1 MKNELPNYNK
11 KVGGY
16 VVFNKDG
23 KTAITNDGTKG
34 GYFYG
39 DSHQDPSNG
48 ISAIVDNDRP
58 ILVEG
63 NEVIINKKTVQSE
76 KVLTVKGTPKEI
88 LSTLNQM
95 DGNGVAI
102 GDEEAEILAKYRTGG
117 KIGEPQNKEIERLKN
132 LPYSKFL
139 LEVLDSYKE
148 LNAEVGVKGYNQNSG
163 EPIIGYFP
171 NQYEY
176 MYRSDSTGKPIRFFI
191 DLGNEKYIH
200 PFDINPKFNSTEQKR
215 IEQKADYF
223 VKEGNENYEK
233 SIKELKENNE
243 LDIVIE
249 TLKKALKT
257 FNIENQY
264 DSSDIFKSSGNS
276 ILESKDENKRRMKFD
291 VYYFRVNDS
300 ELKSNIKNL
309 DLERFKDEYLAKY
322 RTGGKI
328 PIDINKLSLN
338 EFEKYLEE
346 KYNSKVELGDYKKY
360 IYLSRIEVD
369 KETRGLGI
377 GSEIMSEIINYA
389 DYNDKKITL
398 TPSTDYGAS
407 SVARLKDFYKNFG
420 FVENKGRNKD
430 FEISQSMYRVPV
442 ANKLK
447 QGGELIK
454 RADGSY
460 SRRGLWDN
468 IRDNVG
474 SGRKPTK
481 QMLEQEAKI
490 RDKYHLGG
498 DMTKHLAP
506 NGKPS
511 KLTHEQWHLVRT
523 PEFRAWF
530 GDWENDPENASKVVD
545 KNGEPLIL
553 FQGQAYSKYPKGN
566 YIFDKDN
573 QGIFFSSN
581 KKIANTYGNVIQVFV
596 NAKNL
601 KDIRNYYGYDNKKI
615 SEDKR
620 NVSKWTGKYKF
631 SELIKYVNSD
641 ANVVDFYEGIIDKYG
656 DKITINTRGEDIIL
670 KDKKSLKDFIVPTS
684 TEGFKYVNHTYKSA
698 IWDLVAKYV
707 RDSNYDGIICTD
719 EDNNREDRADTFI
732 VYNSNQVKLADGTN
746 TNFDANNPDI
756 RFKTGGSI
764 KPNLSKMTPSELKE
778 FYASPE
784 GKKLDAQTYSEWKRL
799 VNMTKSEIEK
809 FYNSVEGKKAGLTT
823 SQAKEQGIDSGRE
836 SARWIMKMKDIP
848 YKQWSSDM
856 WRWAKKQ
863 INFIKRMSGMKGR
876 LYDDKGEKTRKHTAL
891 LIWGHNPEQKF
902 DGGGD
907 VKGYDNFKNPILING
922 FISNKEIDGKEI
934 FLITYNSGGQEGLN
948 VHQTMNPLAMLDAVE
963 KKTGLHTNTL
973 QVFIYE
979 HTENSNRIETE
990 DELEF
995 LRDNY
1000 TVIIVDR
1007 DSVEFYNGDNR
1018 YAGGGGIGDEV
1029 DIAYNKAVKDFEKEG
1044 FDVIESSD
1052 SKTDFGHSRYF
1063 YVNYKDRSSDNL
1075 GSGLKVRV
1083 SDHGVTNQFR
1093 MAEELHI
1100 IPSMYL
1106 FTIKRAIIDAKI
1118 KLMDE
1123 LFNREKG
1130 VNLIPYEKEVRQ
1142 SNLKD
1147 TDIIIS
1153 ERFGTGK
1160 RVPITEKVYTVK
1172 RFREQPIIKYIDK
1185 ETGEVVKTFN
1195 DELKRFKGGGEL
1207 SKKALAVETND
1218 LTDFVRKYFIK
1229 DGRIDVADAM
1239 QELFGNR
1246 RGKSIADEY
1255 RKRIGLHKKGGL
1267 TISQLAHNLWEQHRD
1282 EVREG
1287 IDDSD
1292 FRNAV
1297 EEVLI
1302 SEYGVSSMI
1311 KSLMEKS
1318 GESEQDKENE
1328 YWMNQYDEGDDEYYE
1343 DLSDEEVNNYFMDM
1357 EGFESELA
1365 KGTEHEM
1372 EHLDTLKK
1380 VAEGKLTP
1388 EEAVV
1393 QTAKTHIKENP
1404 EYYEDLANME
1414 MENKVSNLDNLMSIM
1429 DSKVKYQGYS
1439 LKELYDEVI
1448 KFQGS
1453 RDGAL
1458 IFSEF
1463 IKRKKD
1469 EGDTKIMDE
1478 FNRTSF
1484 VENINEPKQDLEE
1497 REKKLSSEQ
1506 EEKSEKEL
1514 WEMTFNEFLSKVK
1527 LSDNSSF
1534 GKKEV
1539 IVSLVRKDYIEDIST
1554 IKNSNNENT
1563 EDEYNKLQ
1571 LEKFHQQEVLNA
1583 LRSGKPVPTEVVN
1596 FYSTPKS
1603 ILFRNYGSATVFR
1616 EFPNYSL
1623 SSNLTK
1629 IEQEESIPD
1638 LIEGLKVLSDS
1649 LEGAEKKEIE
1659 DVIEGLEILLESD
1672 NKFEKGGEFRMAT
1685 GGKIVFKP
1693 ITTPL

>member
-117 KIGEPQNKEIERLKN
+117 KISKEKHKLYLGEEGGMGVSPKGMFESAVQMENEGIDSETIRSITGWFRSDLDGLWRFEISDNEMEIICTFTDKEINHLKTKNNYIQRHLKDVIKHEELFKAYPRIKYLKVLFVDSNNSDVALLDVSNEGVMFIICNLKYEREISDNRGGTKELGEREISDNRRSGEERKAKRYNTLHFRKVITHELQHAIQINEGLAEGGNPNIELKKIKTDSGAIQSLTEKEQEYIATQRYLNKAGEIEAMSSDVRIN
-132 LPYSKFL
+132 LDDLQRIRNKPYSEIAIDPK
-139 LEVLDSYKE
+139 
-148 LNAEVGVKGYNQNSG
+148 
-163 EPIIGYFP
+163 YF
-171 NQYEY
+171 
-176 MYRSDSTGKPIRFFI
+176 
-191 DLGNEKYIH
+191 
-200 PFDINPKFNSTEQKR
+200 
-215 IEQKADYF
+215 
-223 VKEGNENYEK
+223 
-233 SIKELKENNE
+233 
-243 LDIVIE
+243 
-249 TLKKALKT
+249 
-257 FNIENQY
+257 
-264 DSSDIFKSSGNS
+264 SSD
-276 ILESKDENKRRMKFD
+276 LETKIKF
-291 VYYFRVNDS
+291 
-300 ELKSNIKNL
+300 
-309 DLERFKDEYLAKY
+309 
-322 RTGGKI
+322 RTGGSV
-328 PIDINKLSLN
+328 PTDINKLSLN

-377 GSEIMSEIINYA
+377 GSEIMSEIIDYA

-407 SVARLKDFYKNFG
+407 SVARLKDFYKKFG

-430 FEISQSMYRVPV
+430 FEISQLMYRVPNK
-442 ANKLK
+442 AN
-447 QGGELIK
+447 
-454 RADGSY
+454 
-460 SRRGLWDN
+460 
-468 IRDNVG
+468 
-474 SGRKPTK
+474 
-481 QMLEQEAKI
+481 
-490 RDKYHLGG
+490 KYHLGG
-498 DMTKHLAP
+498 DMSKHLAP

-511 KLTHEQWHLVRT
+511 RLTHEQWHLVRK
-523 PEFRAWF
+523 PEFLEFF
-530 GDWENDPENASKVVD
+530 GDWINSPETASKVVD
-545 KNGEPLIL
+545 ENGEPLVCYHGTKNKNINT
-553 FQGQAYSKYPKGN
+553 FNNVNYNEIYEYDAY
-566 YIFDKDN
+566 
-573 QGIFFSSN
+573 GIYSSESIEN
-581 KKIANTYGNVIQVFV
+581 AKHYSGDTGNVISIFV
-596 NAKNL
+596 DIKNPYNLGTRETDKGRPTDKNL
-601 KDIRNYYGYDNKKI
+601 RAIAKERYEFYIEKGYDGVI
-615 SEDKR
+615 FTDLR
-620 NVSKWTGKYKF
+620 
-631 SELIKYVNSD
+631 
-641 ANVVDFYEGIIDKYG
+641 GIMFEIVA
-656 DKITINTRGEDIIL
+656 L
-670 KDKKSLKDFIVPTS
+670 KP
-684 TEGFKYVNHTYKSA
+684 
-698 IWDLVAKYV
+698 
-707 RDSNYDGIICTD
+707 
-719 EDNNREDRADTFI
+719 
-732 VYNSNQVKLADGTN
+732 NQIKLADGTN
-746 TNFDANNPDI
+746 TTFDANNDDI
-756 RFKTGGSI
+756 RFAEGGSI
-764 KPNLSKMTPSELKE
+764 SRMTPSELKA
-778 FYASPE
+778 FYNTPE

-799 VNMTKSEIEK
+799 VNMTKSELEK
-809 FYNSVEGKKAGLTT
+809 FYNSVEGKEAGLTT

-836 SARWIMKMKDIP
+836 SARWVLKMKDIP
-848 YKQWSSDM
+848 YKEWSSDM

-863 INFIKRMSGMKGR
+863 INFIKRMSGMKGS
-876 LYDDKGEKTRKHTAL
+876 LYNDKGEKTRKHTAL

-902 DGGGD
+902 KGGGD

-922 FISNKEIDGKEI
+922 FISNKKIDGKEI

-995 LRDNY
+995 LKDNY

-1007 DSVEFYNGDNR
+1007 DSVEFYNGHNPEQKF
-1018 YAGGGGIGDEV
+1018 AEGGGVPKDAFTKSENERNEDYEANWNLWIDTLLKNIDLPIEWTTSESRKELYGDSFYITIFNE
-1029 DIAYNKAVKDFEKEG
+1029 DWQEFAKLRF
-1044 FDVIESSD
+1044 S
-1052 SKTDFGHSRYF
+1052 GHSVMNTSRLQNEFHNPKISRF
-1063 YVNYKDRSSDNL
+1063 YEI
-1075 GSGLKVRV
+1075 V
-1083 SDHGVTNQFR
+1083 S
-1093 MAEELHI
+1093 
-1100 IPSMYL
+1100 
-1106 FTIKRAIIDAKI
+1106 RAMNKGQQDKHPE
-1118 KLMDE
+1118 KL
-1123 LFNREKG
+1123 
-1130 VNLIPYEKEVRQ
+1130 V
-1142 SNLKD
+1142 
-1147 TDIIIS
+1147 
-1153 ERFGTGK
+1153 
-1160 RVPITEKVYTVK
+1160 
-1172 RFREQPIIKYIDK
+1172 
-1185 ETGEVVKTFN
+1185 
-1195 DELKRFKGGGEL
+1195 RFKGGGEL

-1229 DGRIDVADAM
+1229 DGRIDVSDAM
-1239 QELFGNR
+1239 QELFGNK

-1267 TISQLAHNLWEQHRD
+1267 TISQLAHNLWEQHKD

-1318 GESEQDKENE
+1318 EGNEQDRENE
-1328 YWMNQYDEGDDEYYE
+1328 YWMNQFDEGDDEYYE
-1343 DLSDEEVNNYFMDM
+1343 DLSDEEVADYFKDM
-1357 EGFESELA
+1357 EGFERELE

-1388 EEAVV
+1388 EQAVV
-1393 QTAKTHIKENP
+1393 QTASKHLEENP
-1404 EYYEDLANME
+1404 RYYEDLAKME
-1414 MENKVSNLDNLMSIM
+1414 AENKVSNLDNLMSIM

-1439 LKELYDEVI
+1439 LKELYDEV
-1448 KFQGS
+1448 FHYQGS

-1484 VENINEPKQDLEE
+1484 VENIN
-1497 REKKLSSEQ
+1497 
-1506 EEKSEKEL
+1506 
-1514 WEMTFNEFLSKVK
+1514 
-1527 LSDNSSF
+1527 
-1534 GKKEV
+1534 
-1539 IVSLVRKDYIEDIST
+1539 
-1554 IKNSNNENT
+1554 
-1563 EDEYNKLQ
+1563 
-1571 LEKFHQQEVLNA
+1571 
-1583 LRSGKPVPTEVVN
+1583 PV
-1596 FYSTPKS
+1596 
-1603 ILFRNYGSATVFR
+1603 
-1616 EFPNYSL
+1616 
-1623 SSNLTK
+1623 
-1629 IEQEESIPD
+1629 IEQEESIED
-1638 LIEGLKVLSDS
+1638 LIEGLKVLADS

-1672 NKFEKGGEFRMAT
+1672 NKFEKGGSVDNNSMIFEPSKADQDEEKRIMENQF
-1685 GGKIVFKP
+1685 GKNI
-1693 ITTPL
+1693 